1 SLYGGG
7 RFQQKLIVLSQ
18 IGRPQAQRFVSQR
31 KPQHPLRQKE
41 GKRSV
46 VCWRR
51 PPSCCSTARG
61 RVRQPPCGYP
71 RFLGLQS
78 FAPLSAA
85 ALTDRSANTSGAG
98 KLGTTSASP
107 SLTLAFAAASRLAS
121 ISLINSIPRSICSVV
136 IALMPPECSNFISRG
151 TSKAHILRYAAG

>member
-85 ALTDRSANTSGAG
+85 ALTGRSANTSGAG
-98 KLGTTSASP
+98 KLGTTSPSP
-107 SLTLAFAAASRLAS
+107 SITLPSAHASRCAS
-121 ISLINSIPRSICSVV
+121 ISVINSIERSICSSV
-136 IALMPPECSNFISRG
+136 ISLSGFLCS
-151 TSKAHILRYAAG
+151 T